1 MKPKHHGVGFLRIR
15 HGDFFDL
22 LKGIIKR
29 DEDNWFPGS
38 CDNLSTLLLPDC
50 QVFVGEP
57 GGNGLKADMDYLWI
71 AIIVLAAKVSN
82 LVARFGLPAV
92 LGELLVGIILGN
104 MALVGFN
111 FFEPIREDVIIKFL
125 AEIGVVILLFQVG
138 LESNIQRM
146 LKVGPRAFL
155 VAIVGVVAPFLLG
168 TVVVGPLL
176 LPELSFNGHLFVG
189 AILTATSVGITARV
203 FQDLGQLKTP
213 EAQII
218 LGAAV
223 IDDVLGLT
231 ILAVVKGM
239 AESGTVSHI
248 DIVWITAK
256 AVLFLGGA
264 ILFGQLFAPRLGR
277 LFSKINPGIGMKLIL
292 AVSFGLIFAYV
303 AEWIGLA
310 AIVGAFA
317 AGLVLEPVHFRHFD
331 DPSVVADINESI
343 TQASPEVRK
352 NVSNVLESLARNH
365 IKELIQPL
373 GYFLVPI
380 FFVVTGMEVRIET
393 LFNTRILVLALAISV
408 AAFGGKIISGLAA
421 GRVRKSIVGWG
432 MVPRGE
438 VGLIFAATGKALG
451 VFPDDIFSMM
461 VIVIMFTTILPP
473 PILNALLK
481 GQKTA
486 WDDEINTC
494 E

>member
-1 MKPKHHGVGFLRIR
+1 MRTNGFVAVVTIFLLFFFPLADGVA
-15 HGDFFDL
+15 
-22 LKGIIKR
+22 
-29 DEDNWFPGS
+29 
-38 CDNLSTLLLPDC
+38 
-50 QVFVGEP
+50 GES
-57 GGNGLKADMDYLWI
+57 GRNGLNTGMDFLWI
-71 AIIVLAAKVSN
+71 AIIILAAKLSN
-82 LVARFGLPAV
+82 LVERFGQPAV

-104 MALVGFN
+104 MALAGFN
-111 FFEPIREDVIIKFL
+111 FFEPIRQDVVIRFL

-138 LESNIQRM
+138 LESNIRRM
-146 LKVGPRAFL
+146 LKVGPQAFL
-155 VAIVGVVAPFLLG
+155 VAIVGVIAPFLLG

-176 LPELSFNGHLFVG
+176 LPELSFNAHLFVG

-203 FQDLGQLKTP
+203 FHDLGQLKTP

-223 IDDVLGLT
+223 IDDVIGLT
-231 ILAVVKGM
+231 ILAVVKAM
-239 AESGTVSHI
+239 AESGRVSLI
-248 DIVWITAK
+248 DIGWITAK

-264 ILFGQLFAPRLGR
+264 IFLGQLLAPRLGL

-303 AEWIGLA
+303 AELIGLA

-331 DPSVVADINESI
+331 DPSVVSDINESI
-343 TQASPEVRK
+343 KQASPEVRK
-352 NVSNVLESLARNH
+352 NVSNVLETLARNH

-393 LFNTRILVLALAISV
+393 LFNARILILALVISV
-408 AAFGGKIISGLAA
+408 AAFGGKIISGFAA
-421 GRVRKSIVGWG
+421 GRVRKLIVGWG

-481 GQKTA
+481 RQDPALCAEDSKT
-486 WDDEINTC
+486 
-494 E
+494 

>member
-1 MKPKHHGVGFLRIR
+1 MRKIGFVAVVTI
-15 HGDFFDL
+15 FL
-22 LKGIIKR
+22 LFV
-29 DEDNWFPGS
+29 FPLA
-38 CDNLSTLLLPDC
+38 D
-50 QVFVGEP
+50 VVAGEL
-57 GGNGLKADMDYLWI
+57 GKNGLNAGMDFLWI
-71 AIIVLAAKVSN
+71 AIIILAAKLSN
-82 LVARFGLPAV
+82 LVERFGQPAV

-104 MALVGFN
+104 MALAGFN
-111 FFEPIREDVIIKFL
+111 FFEPIRQDVVIRFL

-138 LESNIQRM
+138 LESNIRRM
-146 LKVGPRAFL
+146 LKVGPQAVL

-176 LPELSFNGHLFVG
+176 LPELSFNAHLFVG
-189 AILTATSVGITARV
+189 AILTATSVGVTARV
-203 FQDLGQLKTP
+203 FHDLGRLKIP

-223 IDDVLGLT
+223 IDDVIGLT
-231 ILAVVKGM
+231 ILAVVKAM
-239 AESGTVSHI
+239 VESGRVSLI
-248 DIVWITAK
+248 NIGWITAK

-264 ILFGQLFAPRLGR
+264 IFLGQLLAPRLGR
-277 LFSKINPGIGMKLIL
+277 FFSKINPGIGMKLIL

-303 AEWIGLA
+303 AELIGLA

-331 DPSVVADINESI
+331 DPSVVSDINESI
-343 TQASPEVRK
+343 KQASPEVRR
-352 NVSNVLESLARNH
+352 NVSNVLESLAGNH

-380 FFVVTGMEVRIET
+380 FFVLTGMEVRIET
-393 LFNTRILVLALAISV
+393 LFNVRILILALAISV
-408 AAFGGKIISGLAA
+408 VAFGGKLISGCAA
-421 GRVRKSIVGWG
+421 GRVRKWIIGWG
-432 MVPRGE
+432 MVPRCE
-438 VGLIFAATGKALG
+438 VGLIFAAMGKALG

-481 GQKTA
+481 RQDPA
-486 WDDEINTC
+486 LDAPV
-494 E
+494 

>member
-1 MKPKHHGVGFLRIR
+1 MRAIGFAVVVMTFLI
-15 HGDFFDL
+15 FSFL
-22 LKGIIKR
+22 LA
-29 DEDNWFPGS
+29 DALPGEA
-38 CDNLSTLLLPDC
+38 
-50 QVFVGEP
+50 GR
-57 GGNGLKADMDYLWI
+57 NGLNTGMDFLWI
-71 AIIVLAAKVSN
+71 AIIILAAKLSN
-82 LVARFGLPAV
+82 LVERFGQPPV

-104 MALVGFN
+104 MALAGFN
-111 FFEPIREDVIIKFL
+111 FFEPIRQDGVIRFL

-138 LESNIQRM
+138 LESNIRRM
-146 LKVGPRAFL
+146 LKVGPQAVL
-155 VAIVGVVAPFLLG
+155 VAIVGVIVPFLLG

-176 LPELSFNGHLFVG
+176 LPELSFNAHLFVG

-203 FQDLGQLKTP
+203 FHDLGRLKTP

-223 IDDVLGLT
+223 IDDVIGLT
-231 ILAVVKGM
+231 ILAVVKAM
-239 AESGTVSHI
+239 AESGRVSLI
-248 DIVWITAK
+248 DIGWITAK

-264 ILFGQLFAPRLGR
+264 IFLGQLLAPRLGR
-277 LFSKINPGIGMKLIL
+277 FFSKINPGIGMKLIL

-303 AEWIGLA
+303 AELIGLA

-331 DPSVVADINESI
+331 DPSVVSDINESI
-343 TQASPEVRK
+343 KQASPEVRR
-352 NVSNVLESLARNH
+352 NVSNVLESLAGNH

-380 FFVVTGMEVRIET
+380 FFVLTGMEVRIET
-393 LFNTRILVLALAISV
+393 LFNVRILILALAISV
-408 AAFGGKIISGLAA
+408 VAFGGKLISGCAA
-421 GRVRKSIVGWG
+421 GRVRKWIIGWG
-432 MVPRGE
+432 MVPRCE
-438 VGLIFAATGKALG
+438 VGLIFAAMGKALG

-481 GQKTA
+481 RQDPA
-486 WDDEINTC
+486 LDAPV
-494 E
+494 

>member
-1 MKPKHHGVGFLRIR
+1 MRAIGFVAVVTTFLI
-15 HGDFFDL
+15 FS
-22 LKGIIKR
+22 
-29 DEDNWFPGS
+29 FPLA
-38 CDNLSTLLLPDC
+38 DALA
-50 QVFVGEP
+50 GEP
-57 GGNGLKADMDYLWI
+57 GRNGLNTGMDFLWI
-71 AIIVLAAKVSN
+71 AIIILAAKLSN
-82 LVARFGLPAV
+82 LVERFGQPAV
-92 LGELLVGIILGN
+92 LGELLVGIIFGN
-104 MALVGFN
+104 MALAGFN
-111 FFEPIREDVIIKFL
+111 FFEPIRQDIVIRFL

-146 LKVGPRAFL
+146 LKVGPQAFL

-176 LPELSFNGHLFVG
+176 LPELSFNAHLFVG

-203 FQDLGQLKTP
+203 FHDLGQLKTP

-223 IDDVLGLT
+223 IDDVMGLT
-231 ILAVVKGM
+231 ILAVVKAM
-239 AESGTVSHI
+239 AESGRVSLI
-248 DIVWITAK
+248 DIGWITAK

-264 ILFGQLFAPRLGR
+264 IYLGQLLAPRLGR

-292 AVSFGLIFAYV
+292 AVSFGLIFAYF
-303 AEWIGLA
+303 AELIGLA

-317 AGLVLEPVHFRHFD
+317 AGLVLEPVHFQHFD
-331 DPSVVADINESI
+331 DPSVVSDINENI
-343 TQASPEVRK
+343 KQASPEVRK

-380 FFVVTGMEVRIET
+380 FFVLTGMEVRIET
-393 LFNTRILVLALAISV
+393 LFNVRILILALAISV
-408 AAFGGKIISGLAA
+408 AAFGGKIISGFAA

-438 VGLIFAATGKALG
+438 VGLIFAAMGKTLG

-473 PILNALLK
+473 PILNTLLK
-481 GQKTA
+481 RQETA
-486 WDDEINTC
+486 
-494 E
+494 

>member
-1 MKPKHHGVGFLRIR
+1 MRIIGFVAVVTIFLLFFFPLAEVIAGELGRN
-15 HGDFFDL
+15 GFNTGMDF
-22 LKGIIKR
+22 
-29 DEDNWFPGS
+29 
-38 CDNLSTLLLPDC
+38 
-50 QVFVGEP
+50 
-57 GGNGLKADMDYLWI
+57 LWI
-71 AIIVLAAKVSN
+71 AIIILTAKLSN
-82 LVARFGLPAV
+82 LVERFGQPAV

-104 MALVGFN
+104 MALAGFS
-111 FFEPIREDVIIKFL
+111 FFEPIRQDVVIRFL

-138 LESNIQRM
+138 LESNIRRM
-146 LKVGPRAFL
+146 LQVGPQAFL

-176 LPELSFNGHLFVG
+176 LPELSFNAHLFVG

-203 FQDLGQLKTP
+203 FHDLGQLKTP

-223 IDDVLGLT
+223 IDDVMGLT
-231 ILAVVKGM
+231 ILAVVKAMVEAGR
-239 AESGTVSHI
+239 VSPI
-248 DIVWITAK
+248 NIGWITAK
-256 AVLFLGGA
+256 AGLFLGGA
-264 ILFGQLFAPRLGR
+264 IFLGQLLAPRLGR
-277 LFSKINPGIGMKLIL
+277 FFSKINPGIGMKLIL
-292 AVSFGLIFAYV
+292 AVSFGLIFAYF
-303 AEWIGLA
+303 AELIGLA

-331 DPSVVADINESI
+331 DPGVVSDINESVKH
-343 TQASPEVRK
+343 ASPEVRK
-352 NVSNVLESLARNH
+352 NVSNVLESLAGNH
-365 IKELIQPL
+365 FKELIQPL

-380 FFVVTGMEVRIET
+380 FFVLTGMEVRIET
-393 LFNTRILVLALAISV
+393 LFNARTLLLALAISV
-408 AAFGGKIISGLAA
+408 AAFGGKIISGFAA

-461 VIVIMFTTILPP
+461 ITVIMFTTILPP

-481 GQKTA
+481 RQDNA
-486 WDDEINTC
+486 LDAPA
-494 E
+494 

>member
-1 MKPKHHGVGFLRIR
+1 MRKIGFVAVVTIFLLFFFPLADGVA
-15 HGDFFDL
+15 
-22 LKGIIKR
+22 
-29 DEDNWFPGS
+29 
-38 CDNLSTLLLPDC
+38 
-50 QVFVGEP
+50 GES
-57 GGNGLKADMDYLWI
+57 GRNGLNAGMDFLWI
-71 AIIVLAAKVSN
+71 AIIILAAKLSN
-82 LVARFGLPAV
+82 LVERFGQPAV
-92 LGELLVGIILGN
+92 LGELLVGIIFGN
-104 MALVGFN
+104 MALAGFN
-111 FFEPIREDVIIKFL
+111 FFEPIRQDVVIRFL

-146 LKVGPRAFL
+146 LKVGPQAFL
-155 VAIVGVVAPFLLG
+155 VAIVGVIAPFLLG

-176 LPELSFNGHLFVG
+176 LPELSFNAHLFVG

-203 FQDLGQLKTP
+203 FHDLDQLKTP

-223 IDDVLGLT
+223 IDDVIGLT
-231 ILAVVKGM
+231 ILAVVKAM
-239 AESGTVSHI
+239 AESGRVSLI
-248 DIVWITAK
+248 DIGWITAK

-264 ILFGQLFAPRLGR
+264 IFLGQLFAPRLGR

-303 AEWIGLA
+303 AELIGLA

-331 DPSVVADINESI
+331 DPSVVSDINESI
-343 TQASPEVRK
+343 KQASPEVRK
-352 NVSNVLESLARNH
+352 NVSNVLESLAHNH

-380 FFVVTGMEVRIET
+380 FFVLTGMEVRIET
-393 LFNTRILVLALAISV
+393 LFNARILILALVISV
-408 AAFGGKIISGLAA
+408 AAFGGKIISGFAA

-461 VIVIMFTTILPP
+461 IIVIMFTTILPP

-481 GQKTA
+481 RQDPA
-486 WDDEINTC
+486 LDVPA
-494 E
+494 

>member
-1 MKPKHHGVGFLRIR
+1 MRKIGFVAVVTI
-15 HGDFFDL
+15 FL
-22 LKGIIKR
+22 LFV
-29 DEDNWFPGS
+29 FPLA
-38 CDNLSTLLLPDC
+38 D
-50 QVFVGEP
+50 VVAGEL
-57 GGNGLKADMDYLWI
+57 GKNGLNTGMDFLWI
-71 AIIVLAAKVSN
+71 AIIILAAKLSN
-82 LVARFGLPAV
+82 LVERFGQPAV
-92 LGELLVGIILGN
+92 LGELLVGIIFGN
-104 MALVGFN
+104 MALAGFN
-111 FFEPIREDVIIKFL
+111 FFEPIRQDVVIRFL

-146 LKVGPRAFL
+146 LKVGPQAVL

-176 LPELSFNGHLFVG
+176 LPELSFNAHLFVG
-189 AILTATSVGITARV
+189 AILTATSVGVTARV
-203 FQDLGQLKTP
+203 FHDLGQLKIP

-223 IDDVLGLT
+223 IDDVMGLT
-231 ILAVVKGM
+231 ILAVVKAM
-239 AESGTVSHI
+239 VESGRVSLI
-248 DIVWITAK
+248 NIGWITAK

-264 ILFGQLFAPRLGR
+264 IFLGQLLAPRLGR
-277 LFSKINPGIGMKLIL
+277 FFSKINPGIGMKLIL

-303 AEWIGLA
+303 AELIGLA

-331 DPSVVADINESI
+331 DPNVVSDINESI
-343 TQASPEVRK
+343 KQASPEVRR
-352 NVSNVLESLARNH
+352 NVSNVLESLAGNH

-380 FFVVTGMEVRIET
+380 FFVLTGMEVRIET
-393 LFNTRILVLALAISV
+393 LFNVRILILALAISV
-408 AAFGGKIISGLAA
+408 VAFGGKLISGFAA
-421 GRVRKSIVGWG
+421 GRVRKWIIGWG
-432 MVPRGE
+432 MVPRCE
-438 VGLIFAATGKALG
+438 VGLIFAAMGKALG

-481 GQKTA
+481 RQDIA
-486 WDDEINTC
+486 LDAPA
-494 E
+494 

>member
-1 MKPKHHGVGFLRIR
+1 MRAIDCMAVVTTFLL
-15 HGDFFDL
+15 FFSPFADAL
-22 LKGIIKR
+22 A
-29 DEDNWFPGS
+29 
-38 CDNLSTLLLPDC
+38 
-50 QVFVGEP
+50 GEP
-57 GGNGLKADMDYLWI
+57 GRDRLLNPGMDFLWI
-71 AIIVLAAKVSN
+71 AIIILGAKLSN
-82 LVARFGLPAV
+82 LIERFGQPAV
-92 LGELLVGIILGN
+92 LGELLVGVLLGN
-104 MALVGFN
+104 MALAGFD
-111 FFEPIREDVIIKFL
+111 FFEPIRQDVIIRFL
-125 AEIGVVILLFQVG
+125 ANIGVVILLFQIG

-146 LKVGPRAFL
+146 LKVGLQAFL
-155 VAIVGVVAPFLLG
+155 VAIVGVIAPFLLG

-176 LPELSFNGHLFVG
+176 LPELSFNAHLFVG

-218 LGAAV
+218 LGAAI
-223 IDDVLGLT
+223 IDDVIGLT
-231 ILAVVKGM
+231 ILAVVKAM
-239 AESGTVSHI
+239 AESGKVSFM
-248 DIVWITAK
+248 DIGWITAK

-264 ILFGQLFAPRLGR
+264 IFLGQRLAPRLG
-277 LFSKINPGIGMKLIL
+277 LFFSKINPGIGMKLIL

-303 AEWIGLA
+303 AELIGLA

-331 DPSVVADINESI
+331 DPDVVSDINESI
-343 TQASPEVRK
+343 KQASPEVRK

-365 IKELIQPL
+365 IKELVQPL

-380 FFVVTGMEVRIET
+380 FFVLTGMEVRIET
-393 LFNTRILVLALAISV
+393 LFNVRILMLALVISV
-408 AAFGGKIISGLAA
+408 AAFGGKIVAGFAA

-432 MVPRGE
+432 MVPRCE

-481 GQKTA
+481 RQNPA
-486 WDDEINTC
+486 LSAEDL
-494 E
+494 

>member
-1 MKPKHHGVGFLRIR
+1 MRTIGLVAVVTIFLLFFFPLADGVA
-15 HGDFFDL
+15 
-22 LKGIIKR
+22 
-29 DEDNWFPGS
+29 
-38 CDNLSTLLLPDC
+38 
-50 QVFVGEP
+50 GEP
-57 GGNGLKADMDYLWI
+57 GGNGLNTGMDFLWI
-71 AIIVLAAKVSN
+71 AIIILAAKLSN
-82 LVARFGLPAV
+82 LVERFGQPAV

-104 MALVGFN
+104 MVLAGFN
-111 FFEPIREDVIIKFL
+111 FFEPIRQDVVIRFL

-138 LESNIQRM
+138 LESNIRKM
-146 LKVGPRAFL
+146 LQVGSQAFL
-155 VAIVGVVAPFLLG
+155 VAIVGVIAPFLLG

-176 LPELSFNGHLFVG
+176 LPELSFNAHLFVG

-203 FQDLGQLKTP
+203 FHDLGQLKTP

-223 IDDVLGLT
+223 IDDVIGLA
-231 ILAVVKGM
+231 ILAVVKAM
-239 AESGTVSHI
+239 AESGRVSLI
-248 DIVWITAK
+248 DIGWITAK

-264 ILFGQLFAPRLGR
+264 IFLGQLFAPRLGR

-292 AVSFGLIFAYV
+292 AISFGLIFAYF
-303 AEWIGLA
+303 AELIGLA

-331 DPSVVADINESI
+331 APGVISDINESI
-343 TQASPEVRK
+343 AQAGPEVRK

-380 FFVVTGMEVRIET
+380 FFVLTGMEVRIET
-393 LFNTRILVLALAISV
+393 LFNVRILILALAVSV
-408 AAFGGKIISGLAA
+408 AAFGGKIISGFAA
-421 GRVRKSIVGWG
+421 GGVRKWIIGWG
-432 MVPRGE
+432 MVPRCE
-438 VGLIFAATGKALG
+438 VGLIFAAMGKALG

-473 PILNALLK
+473 LILNALLK
-481 GQKTA
+481 RQDPALFAEDLKT
-486 WDDEINTC
+486 
-494 E
+494 

>member
-1 MKPKHHGVGFLRIR
+1 MAFMAAVIIFLL
-15 HGDFFDL
+15 FF
-22 LKGIIKR
+22 
-29 DEDNWFPGS
+29 FPLA
-38 CDNLSTLLLPDC
+38 D
-50 QVFVGEP
+50 VVAGEA
-57 GGNGLKADMDYLWI
+57 GRNGLDTGMHFLWI
-71 AIIVLAAKVSN
+71 AIIILVAKLSN
-82 LVARFGLPAV
+82 LIERFGQPGV
-92 LGELLVGIILGN
+92 LGELLVGVILGN

-111 FFEPIREDVIIKFL
+111 FFEPIRQDVVVRFL
-125 AEIGVVILLFQVG
+125 AQIGVVILLFQVG
-138 LESNIQRM
+138 LESNIRKM
-146 LKVGPRAFL
+146 LKVGPQAFL
-155 VAIVGVVAPFLLG
+155 VAVVGVIAPFLLG
-168 TVVVGPLL
+168 TVVVGPVL
-176 LPELSFNGHLFVG
+176 LPERSFNAHLFMG

-203 FQDLGQLKTP
+203 FHDLGQLKTH

-223 IDDVLGLT
+223 IDDVMGLT
-231 ILAVVKGM
+231 ILAVVKAM
-239 AESGTVSHI
+239 TESGKVSLI
-248 DIVWITAK
+248 DVVWMTAK
-256 AVLFLGGA
+256 AGLFLGGA
-264 ILFGQLFAPRLGR
+264 IFLGQLFAPGLGR

-303 AEWIGLA
+303 AELIGLA

-331 DPSVVADINESI
+331 APNVVSDINESI
-343 TQASPEVRK
+343 NQASPEVRK

-380 FFVVTGMEVRIET
+380 FFVLTGMEVRIET
-393 LFNTRILVLALAISV
+393 LFNLRILLLALAISV
-408 AAFGGKIISGLAA
+408 AAFGGKIISGFAA

-481 GQKTA
+481 RQDTA
-486 WDDEINTC
+486 LDAPM
-494 E
+494 

>member
-1 MKPKHHGVGFLRIR
+1 MRAFDCMAVVTTFLL
-15 HGDFFDL
+15 FFSPFADAL
-22 LKGIIKR
+22 A
-29 DEDNWFPGS
+29 
-38 CDNLSTLLLPDC
+38 
-50 QVFVGEP
+50 GEP
-57 GGNGLKADMDYLWI
+57 GRDRLLNSGMDFLWI
-71 AIIVLAAKVSN
+71 AIIILGAKLSN
-82 LVARFGLPAV
+82 LIERFGQPAV
-92 LGELLVGIILGN
+92 LGELLVGVLLGN
-104 MALVGFN
+104 MALAGFD
-111 FFEPIREDVIIKFL
+111 FFEPIRQDVIIRFL
-125 AEIGVVILLFQVG
+125 ADIGVVILLFQIG

-146 LKVGPRAFL
+146 LKVGLQAFL
-155 VAIVGVVAPFLLG
+155 VAIVGVIAPFLLG

-176 LPELSFNGHLFVG
+176 LPELSFNTHLFVG

-218 LGAAV
+218 LGAAI
-223 IDDVLGLT
+223 IDDVIGLT
-231 ILAVVKGM
+231 ILAVVKAM
-239 AESGTVSHI
+239 AESGKVTFM
-248 DIVWITAK
+248 DIGWITAK

-264 ILFGQLFAPRLGR
+264 IFLGQRLAPRLG
-277 LFSKINPGIGMKLIL
+277 LFFSKINPGIGMKLIL

-303 AEWIGLA
+303 AELIGLA

-331 DPSVVADINESI
+331 DPDVVTDINESI
-343 TQASPEVRK
+343 KQASPEVRK

-365 IKELIQPL
+365 IKELVQPL

-380 FFVVTGMEVRIET
+380 FFVLTGMEVRIET
-393 LFNTRILVLALAISV
+393 LFNVRILMLALVISV
-408 AAFGGKIISGLAA
+408 AAFGGKIVSGFAA
-421 GRVRKSIVGWG
+421 GSVRKSIVGWG
-432 MVPRGE
+432 MVPRCE

-481 GQKTA
+481 RQNPA
-486 WDDEINTC
+486 LSAEDL
-494 E
+494 